1 MFQGRIA
8 NCTSVW
14 VASDSTNQQYEIALH
29 SSGRNAATRR
39 RSENR
44 GWNGWGDEEHEIAG
58 KINVP
63 VPWLLLPGTSAKRT
77 PSAQGNSPPYRQV
90 ALDANLSDR

>member
-1 MFQGRIA
+1 M
-8 NCTSVW
+8 
-14 VASDSTNQQYEIALH
+14 QQHVEGPKIED
-29 SSGRNAATRR
+29 GTD
-39 RSENR
+39 
-44 GWNGWGDEEHEIAG
+44 GGDEEHEIAG